1 MFCGFHY
8 EFICFVGSNGRREW
22 MFCMKDIR
30 GGLKQC
36 LVGVVI
42 YLWFG
47 FVRMLMESWIGT
59 LIIMFLK
66 VVDAPCYCYV
76 W

>member
-8 EFICFVGSNGRREW
+8 EFICFVGSNGRSEW

-30 GGLKQC
+30 GGLKQY
-36 LVGVVI
+36 LVGVLI

-47 FVRMLMESWIGT
+47 FVRMLMES
-59 LIIMFLK
+59 
-66 VVDAPCYCYV
+66 
-76 W
+76 